1 MIGSSGQQIP
11 PPQLFSPLNFQLE
24 EFVGKR
30 ITLILEGSDCG
41 QNTLLKVLPHWG
53 PVPSLP
59 EEDAQAVAKLEQN
72 LRMCFCVF
80 SMGFCFV

>member
-11 PPQLFSPLNFQLE
+11 RPVPLNFQLE

-41 QNTLLKVLPHWG
+41 PHTL
-53 PVPSLP
+53 
-59 EEDAQAVAKLEQN
+59 
-72 LRMCFCVF
+72 
-80 SMGFCFV
+80 

>member
-1 MIGSSGQQIP
+1 MIGSSGQQI